1 MIYLGSSPTLLVFRT
16 CLGLGE
22 GLLPAGLIEG
32 LLHCGVVL
40 GQLLDGKAIKL
51 VAGGDFLIRKIKM
64 NKVTVIRQE
73 IGQQSVLSFG
83 NSSGDGV
90 TYKGK
95 AE

>member
-1 MIYLGSSPTLLVFRT
+1 MPLLVESKAFKPM
-16 CLGLGE
+16 LQVID
-22 GLLPAGLIEG
+22 LL
-32 LLHCGVVL
+32 
-40 GQLLDGKAIKL
+40 KANDFTHDDKL